1 MIGAME
7 KGVKAAELSLPPKDS
22 YEGVNLKVLPK
33 YLCFKASLKK
43 EKVLLQNL
51 IILLLGAFSL
61 YFLISRY
68 EMAGLYTKLR
78 EKEYILAPGVVD
90 FTTATPSSVTD
101 EYVENAVMSF
111 LATLGNI
118 NAVNIDSQYVDLS
131 RYMTHDLQVRFDLET
146 TDWIETVKLENIS
159 EILKITDKE
168 IVSSESGHYKVV
180 AIAERERYA
189 SNEYLGKTDEVI
201 EMIIKL
207 VPPKQGKRWFL
218 QITNLTRSEANS
230 FRAKSIT
237 AKSIKEASK

>member
-7 KGVKAAELSLPPKDS
+7 KGIEAAKFSQAPQDSL
-22 YEGVNLKVLPK
+22 EGINLKVLPQ
-33 YLCFKASLKK
+33 YLCYKVMLKK

-61 YFLISRY
+61 YFFVSRY
-68 EMAGLYTKLR
+68 EVAGLYTKLR

-111 LATLGNI
+111 LSSLGNI
-118 NAVNIDSQYVDLS
+118 NPINIDGQYQDLTK
-131 RYMTHDLQVRFDLET
+131 YMNHDLKVRFDLET
-146 TDWIETVKLENIS
+146 SEWIETVKLENIS
-159 EILKITDKE
+159 EIIRITDKE
-168 IVSSESGHYKVV
+168 IVSNESGHYKVV

-189 SNEYLGKTDEVI
+189 SNEYLGKTDEII
-201 EMIIKL
+201 EMVLKL
-207 VPPKQGKRWFL
+207 VPPKQDKRWFL

-230 FRAKSIT
+230 FRAR
-237 AKSIKEASK
+237 SIKKKEKTK